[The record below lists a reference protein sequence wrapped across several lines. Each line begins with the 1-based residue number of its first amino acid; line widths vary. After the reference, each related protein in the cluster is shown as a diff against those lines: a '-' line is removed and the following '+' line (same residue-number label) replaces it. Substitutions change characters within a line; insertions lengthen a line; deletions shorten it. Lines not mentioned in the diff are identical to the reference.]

1 MEITMQK
8 LGNTGTVPA
17 TIADTGKVRL
27 GGGAPSLPP
36 VRAIPASVA
45 DSGKVRLG
53 GGCPA
58 L

>member
-1 MEITMQK
+1 MQR
-8 LGNTGTVPA
+8 TGTTGTINAQAPA
-17 TIADTGKVRL
+17 TIADSGKVRL

-36 VRAIPASVA
+36 TRVAPADVA
-45 DSGKVRLG
+45 DTGRVRLG